1 MPAQTLPLLTK
12 EILAQCP
19 RFRILVVG
27 KSGVG
32 KSSLINRAFGID
44 KNSVSHQ
51 ARGVCDIK
59 VEITS
64 PQNPLFVLHD
74 SMGFEPGQSQNFEEA
89 TKFLLSRSGDDVALK
104 DRVHAIWLCIQV
116 PFAGGR
122 AFETGDEKFLELAAT
137 TKVPVVVVFTQFDV
151 LVNRMEQALTDEEN
165 DLPEPEIDLLCL
177 KRAKAEFEARCVA
190 PLEQIK
196 PLCAHT
202 RLFGLATDSISA
214 EAQAAL
220 ANLIHITRDVVQRD
234 VEGEVWI
241 VTAMAQRASAQVK
254 INASIEVG
262 MNRYWKGLASSTQFF
277 GSTLKDCLAPVHEEI
292 TRSWNFN
299 DADDLLNTPEF
310 KAQIEILAQ
319 LVTPDDQEAK
329 SWFDNLE
336 QIQTLVGLGTT
347 IAAAA
352 GPAIAVIGLS
362 TVFIKWLANVYKKT
376 PEALRFFMGYIVD
389 LTLVMDQL
397 FLVAL
402 AFKRPRPLTQ
412 ADIDMA
418 LESYKASYAAKVH
431 REIRKY
437 ANKATFAQI
446 LQSNK
451 AEEKVKELIKEYCA

>member
-1 MPAQTLPLLTK
+1 MPAQILPLLTK

-32 KSSLINRAFGID
+32 KSSLINRAFGINKD
-44 KNSVSHQ
+44 SVSHQ
-51 ARGVCDIK
+51 VRGECDIK

-64 PQNPLFVLHD
+64 TQNPLFVLHD
-74 SMGFEPGQSQNFEEA
+74 SMGFEPGQSRNFEDA
-89 TKFLLSRSGDDVALK
+89 TKFLLSRSGKAVALK

-122 AFETGDEKFLELAAT
+122 AFETGDEEFLKLAVT
-137 TKVPVVVVFTQFDV
+137 TQVPVVVVFTQFDV
-151 LVNRMEQALTDEEN
+151 LVNRMKQDLTHEEK
-165 DLPEPEIDLLCL
+165 DLPDPEIDLLCL
-177 KRAKAEFEARCVA
+177 ERADAEFQKACVG

-196 PLCAHT
+196 PILAHA
-202 RLFGLATDSISA
+202 RSFGLAKDAISSK
-214 EAQAAL
+214 AQAAL
-220 ANLIHITRDVVQRD
+220 ANLIHITQDVVQRE

-241 VTAMAQRASAQVK
+241 VTAMAQRA
-254 INASIEVG
+254 
-262 MNRYWKGLASSTQFF
+262 RYWHGLASGTRFL
-277 GSTLKDCLAPVHEEI
+277 GSTLEDCLVAVHEEI
-292 TRSWNFN
+292 TRGWNFN

-319 LVTPDDQEAK
+319 VVTPDDEEAK
-329 SWFDNLE
+329 SWFENLE

-352 GPAIAVIGLS
+352 GPAIAGIGLS
-362 TVFIKWLANVYKKT
+362 AVFIKWIANVYKRT
-376 PEALRFFMGYIVD
+376 PKALRFFMGYVVD
-389 LTLVMDQL
+389 LTLVMDQF

-412 ADIDMA
+412 VDIDMA

-437 ANKATFAQI
+437 ANKVTFAQI
-446 LQSNK
+446 LQLNK
-451 AEEKVKELIKEYCA
+451 AEEKVKELIKQYCAQ